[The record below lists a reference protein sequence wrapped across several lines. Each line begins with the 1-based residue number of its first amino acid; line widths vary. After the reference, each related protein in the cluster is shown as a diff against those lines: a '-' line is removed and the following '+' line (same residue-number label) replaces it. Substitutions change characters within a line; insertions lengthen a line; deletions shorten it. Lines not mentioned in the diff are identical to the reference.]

1 MFGLTTASLRPL
13 FESALGASKVRP
25 WAAVPLYATAL
36 ADTFGGAVQGVFP
49 AALLVR
55 GLLILLFLGWA
66 LESRSVS
73 PDFRRL
79 VIASLLYFCAFFFLH
94 FLLGFNSAAVTLE
107 VSATLR
113 LLYGPL
119 LACYLGAC
127 MLAGLLRA
135 EDARRVILIYGWLIL
150 LSLLLGQLTGLGGSI
165 GGRGV
170 EAGKGFMI
178 GANEVG
184 LMLLLTCPIV
194 VGDLHNRLRQPALV
208 AALSLLAYGW
218 AATHVFT
225 KSSLFTPV
233 ICAATLL
240 AICQRIGG
248 WTARISYLTLIAAT
262 AGIALVVLSRL
273 DEIMVLVQSTFF
285 RSLFDDGLVAFLF
298 RGRQDYID
306 AIYPQLADHEL
317 NTLLWTFGAG
327 EFHVRAISEA
337 PLLLAR
343 GEGTTFE
350 MDGFDLLAC
359 YGIAGT
365 ALYFLLLYRG
375 MASIAQQRL
384 AWPLRLA
391 VAGVLIHAFMAGHVV
406 FSPQVMTL
414 LLLLVAAS
422 TAPALRAAF
431 TEPADADTD
440 TTTLPIP
447 IPPQP

>member
-1 MFGLTTASLRPL
+1 MFALMTASQRPL
-13 FESALGASKVRP
+13 RDGSLGEATVRSLALL
-25 WAAVPLYATAL
+25 PLYATAL
-36 ADTFGGAVQGVFP
+36 VDTFGGAVQGLFP

-55 GLLILLFLGWA
+55 GLLIILFLGWA
-66 LESRSVS
+66 LENRSVA

-94 FLLGFNSAAVTLE
+94 FLLDLNSAAVTLE

-119 LACYLGAC
+119 LACYLAAC
-127 MLAGLLRA
+127 MRGGLFGA
-135 EDARRVILIYGWLIL
+135 EDARRVILAYGWLIL
-150 LSLLLGQLTGLGGSI
+150 LSLLLGDLTGLGGSI

-184 LMLLLTCPIV
+184 LMLLLTCPVV
-194 VGDLHNRLRQPALV
+194 VGDLHNRMGRPALV
-208 AALSLLAYGW
+208 TVLSLLAYGW

-233 ICAATLL
+233 ICAATLF

-248 WTARISYLTLIAAT
+248 WTARISYITLFGAM
-262 AGIALVVLSRL
+262 AGIAMVVLSHFDDIL
-273 DEIMVLVQSTFF
+273 VFVQSTFF

-306 AIYPQLADHEL
+306 AIYPQLASHDL
-317 NTLLWTFGAG
+317 NSLFWMFGAG

-365 ALYFLLLYRG
+365 GLYILLLHRG
-375 MASIAQQRL
+375 MTSIARQRM

-391 VAGVLIHAFMAGHVV
+391 VTGVLIHAFMAGHVV

-431 TEPADADTD
+431 TDSAGANAPRFAISNANKS
-440 TTTLPIP
+440 
-447 IPPQP
+447 